1 MIGSTFKL
9 GLGVNIQERL
19 IALHHIDVPWRPA
32 DMTQRDGRILRQGNT
47 NPQVYIYRYITEG
60 SFDAY
65 SWQLLET
72 KQRFISDLLSG
83 SLTARSGADIED
95 TVLNYAEVK
104 ALAVGNPLVKKRVE
118 AANELTRYLTLQR
131 RIVDSRI
138 RMEKELLELPG
149 KAEYQRNLIIKC
161 EEDCSY
167 YRNWKKENPPATE
180 TFLKKEEAERR
191 KALREYI
198 TSAVMDYALEAREKT
213 LMSYRGFDIILP
225 AGMTRKNPYVWLS
238 RQGKYYVELGDTE
251 IGNLVRI
258 DNYLDMLDE
267 HLEKLKIGLSKL
279 TEKEIELKTELS
291 KDENYSEQ
299 IEKYSSEVEKLDK
312 ELGVNKK

>member
-1 MIGSTFKL
+1 
-9 GLGVNIQERL
+9 
-19 IALHHIDVPWRPA
+19 
-32 DMTQRDGRILRQGNT
+32 
-47 NPQVYIYRYITEG
+47 
-60 SFDAY
+60 
-65 SWQLLET
+65 
-72 KQRFISDLLSG
+72 
-83 SLTARSGADIED
+83 
-95 TVLNYAEVK
+95 
-104 ALAVGNPLVKKRVE
+104 
-118 AANELTRYLTLQR
+118 
-131 RIVDSRI
+131 
-138 RMEKELLELPG
+138 
-149 KAEYQRNLIIKC
+149 
-161 EEDCSY
+161 
-167 YRNWKKENPPATE
+167 
-180 TFLKKEEAERR
+180 
-191 KALREYI
+191 
-198 TSAVMDYALEAREKT
+198 MDYALEAREKT

>member
-1 MIGSTFKL
+1 MI
-9 GLGVNIQERL
+9 
-19 IALHHIDVPWRPA
+19 
-32 DMTQRDGRILRQGNT
+32 QREGRILRQGNT
-47 NPQVYIYRYITEG
+47 NSQVYIYRYITEG

-95 TVLNYAEVK
+95 TVLDYAEVK

-131 RIVDSRI
+131 KLVDSRI

-149 KAEYQRNLIIKC
+149 KLQRQRDLIIKC
-161 EEDCSY
+161 EEDLSY
-167 YRNWKKENPPATE
+167 CREWKIENPPATE
-180 TFLKKEEAERR
+180 NRSKKEEAERR
-191 KALREYI
+191 KALRKYI
-198 TSAVMDYALEAREKT
+198 SSAVNDYALETREKT
-213 LMSYRGFDIILP
+213 LMRYRGFDIILP
-225 AGMTRKNPYVWLS
+225 ANMTREKPYVWLS

-258 DNYLDMLDE
+258 DNYLDILDE
-267 HLEKLKIGLSKL
+267 HLEKLKIGLAKL
-279 TEKEIELKTELS
+279 TEREIELRAELA
-291 KDENYSEQ
+291 KEENYSEQ
-299 IEKYSSEVEKLDK
+299 IEKYRTEVEKLDK
-312 ELGVNKK
+312 KLGVNKK